1 MNFPVEDAMDDAEAE
16 VEHEAAVRLAGEG
29 STRYDAIDLELE
41 AWRLDG
47 LPEQGQEFVESTR
60 QLVGPKDVLAGLERE
75 VPILRFDL
83 ALEDFTELELGRYG
97 GAVERVV
104 EGRLHVGVEGRT
116 HGHRWLLGQP
126 WGRVFGQVAQVEL
139 LRVLFP

>member
-1 MNFPVEDAMDDAEAE
+1 
-16 VEHEAAVRLAGEG
+16 LCQQ
-29 STRYDAIDLELE
+29 LEK
-41 AWRLDG
+41 
-47 LPEQGQEFVESTR
+47 FVVGPR

-104 EGRLHVGVEGRT
+104 EGRLDVGVKGRT
-116 HGHRWLLGQP
+116 HGHWRLLGQP
-126 WGRVFGQVAQVEL
+126 RSRVLGQVAQVEFL
-139 LRVLFP
+139 GVFLPESQGRVAEATGRFHG